1 MGVIYF
7 LKALEWTTPTKKKF
21 FLVKSWPPTC
31 QFWVNFKVLLV
42 YYIDHQSLSLSPA
55 LVNCLLLLGP
65 YSPQTPHM
73 AAPYGA
79 LGPTSHMPQMLLP
92 THHSVMDGYGN
103 MAAMHGSGIQDIHA
117 G

>member
-1 MGVIYF
+1 
-7 LKALEWTTPTKKKF
+7 
-21 FLVKSWPPTC
+21 
-31 QFWVNFKVLLV
+31 
-42 YYIDHQSLSLSPA
+42 
-55 LVNCLLLLGP
+55 
-65 YSPQTPHM
+65 M